1 MAERPIWRNSA
12 PLRASRPLPT
22 QTQLIDLRVRQNRL
36 LVGQLLA
43 MIAENKA
50 LVETLDQ
57 AIRAEELRTGIFDR
71 DHFTYSTIAKAAL
84 TRRDNLLLSTN
95 VLQIQ
100 LQEVETAL
108 AEAMAQATRQ
118 CAPLSNR
125 DAA

>member
-1 MAERPIWRNSA
+1 MAARRIWRNGA
-12 PLRASRPLPT
+12 PRRASRPLPT
-22 QTQLIDLRVRQNRL
+22 QTQLIDLRLRQNRL

-57 AIRAEELRTGIFDR
+57 EIRTEEQRTGIFDR
-71 DHFTYSTIAKAAL
+71 AHFTYSTIAKAAF
-84 TRRDNLLLSTN
+84 TRRDNLLSSIN

-100 LQEVETAL
+100 LQDVETAL
-108 AEAMAQATRQ
+108 AEAIAQAIRQ
-118 CAPLSNR
+118 NAPLSNR

>member
-1 MAERPIWRNSA
+1 MAARRIWRNGA
-12 PLRASRPLPT
+12 PRRASRPLPT
-22 QTQLIDLRVRQNRL
+22 QTQLIDLRLRQNRL

-57 AIRAEELRTGIFDR
+57 EIRTEEQRTGIFDR
-71 DHFTYSTIAKAAL
+71 AHFTYSTIAKAAF
-84 TRRDNLLLSTN
+84 TRRDNLLSSIN

-100 LQEVETAL
+100 LQDVETAL
-108 AEAMAQATRQ
+108 AEAMAQAIRQ
-118 CAPLSNR
+118 NAPLSNR